1 MIKETSFLNEE
12 QKQYL
17 VDFVKTKKVEAFNRV
32 QKEKAY
38 ISAGIENASSGNMQL
53 EEEWVLI
60 DYIDNGYVNK
70 NTPCECGRPLRYQ
83 YIVKNKNG
91 GEIKRLGISHFEE
104 HISIKKHVFKHIKN
118 EFDLIEK
125 EITEILERTKTKWLI
140 EHEINIPNDYEFN
153 TTNNIKKQ
161 LDMNLALSA
170 RQVNFLRKDVY
181 QKIISESKTV
191 NLNTRDVSNNILSNN
206 EQSKITSTISSL
218 NDYQKEMIRKLYDR
232 GVRNPEDICD
242 FLIKNKVAPAYRYST
257 GKLKIFPCVCVFLE
271 TIEGN

>member
-1 MIKETSFLNEE
+1 MFKETSFLNDE

-32 QKEKAY
+32 QKEKTY
-38 ISAGIENASSGNMQL
+38 VSAGLENASSENMQL
-53 EEEWVLI
+53 KEEWVLI

-104 HISIKKHVFKHIKN
+104 HISLKKHVFKQIKD

-125 EITEILERTKTKWLI
+125 EITEILERTKMKWSI
-140 EHEINIPNDYEFN
+140 EYEINIPNDFEFN
-153 TTNNIKKQ
+153 TTDNIKKQ
-161 LDMNLALSA
+161 LDMGLALSA
-170 RQVNFLRKDVY
+170 RQVNFLRKEVN
-181 QKIISESKTV
+181 QKIISANKTV
-191 NLNTRDVSNNILSNN
+191 NLNTREVSNNILLNN
-206 EQSKITSTISSL
+206 EQSKITSTVSSL
-218 NDYQKEMIRKLYDR
+218 NDFQKEMIRKLYNS
-232 GVRNPEDICD
+232 GVKNPETICD

-257 GKLKIFPCVCVFLE
+257 GKLKIFPCVCMFLE